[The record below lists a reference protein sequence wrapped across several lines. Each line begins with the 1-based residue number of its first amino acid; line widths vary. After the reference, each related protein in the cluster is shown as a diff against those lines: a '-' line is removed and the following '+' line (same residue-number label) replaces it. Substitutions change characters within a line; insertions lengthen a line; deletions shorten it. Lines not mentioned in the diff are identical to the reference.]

1 MVTMARSTAL
11 LILSV
16 AIGLS
21 PLPASAA
28 RAQETGAHLALDL
41 NALQPSQGGCRLTF
55 VVANN
60 LATPIDR
67 AAFEMALFNKD
78 GVVDRLSVLDF
89 KGLPAGK
96 TKVSRFDLNGVQCDA
111 IGRILINDAT
121 ACEGAG
127 TTTDACIQKLR
138 TTTTSGVQFGR

>member
-1 MVTMARSTAL
+1 MTRGAAS

-21 PLPASAA
+21 GLLSQPA
-28 RAQETGAHLALDL
+28 RAQQADAHLALDL
-41 NALQPSQGGCRLTF
+41 NALQPSQNGCRLTF

-67 AAFEMALFNKD
+67 AAFEMALFSKD

-89 KGLPAGK
+89 KGLPTGK
-96 TKVSRFDLNGVQCDA
+96 TKVSRFDLSGVKCETV
-111 IGRILINDAT
+111 GRVLINDAT

-127 TTTDACIQKLR
+127 TAADACIKNLR
-138 TTTTSGVQFGR
+138 TTSTSGLQFGR